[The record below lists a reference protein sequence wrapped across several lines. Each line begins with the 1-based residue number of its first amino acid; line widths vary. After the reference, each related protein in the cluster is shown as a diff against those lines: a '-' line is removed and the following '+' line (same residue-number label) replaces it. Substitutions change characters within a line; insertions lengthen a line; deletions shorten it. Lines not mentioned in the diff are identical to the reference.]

1 MKYQILKERYNQASH
16 NIRIIFAPE
25 NEVLNA
31 FFSTLRISRIP
42 SLLDKILNS
51 GNYYQEL
58 MSLRFYKN
66 LDWEELE
73 ELSDLGGIE
82 EDEVAIYHEVY
93 GEITINETLF
103 KQLVLDYSQ
112 ELLEVYRND
121 SSLPDSWCNEM
132 VNGIMKLKNKSS
144 QV

>member
-1 MKYQILKERYNQASH
+1 MKYQILQERYNQASH
-16 NIRIIFAPE
+16 NIRIIFKPE

-31 FFSTLRISRIP
+31 FFSTLRINKTP
-42 SLLDKILNS
+42 SLLDKISNS
-51 GNYYQEL
+51 ENYYQEL

-73 ELSDLGGIE
+73 ELLEIGGIKE
-82 EDEVAIYHEVY
+82 GEVAIYHEVY
-93 GEITINETLF
+93 GEITLNESIF

-121 SSLPDSWCNEM
+121 SSLPDSWDIQM
-132 VNGIMKLKNKSS
+132 TNGIIKLKNKSS
-144 QV
+144 QS

>member
-16 NIRIIFAPE
+16 NIRIIFTPE

-31 FFSTLRISRIP
+31 FFSTLRIGRTP
-42 SLLDKILNS
+42 SLLDDISNS

-73 ELSDLGGIE
+73 ELSDIGGIKE
-82 EDEVAIYHEVY
+82 SEVAIYHEVY
-93 GEITINETLF
+93 GETVLKEAVF
-103 KQLVLDYSQ
+103 KELILDYSQ

-121 SSLPDSWCNEM
+121 SSLPDSWSNEM
-132 VNGIMKLKNKSS
+132 ANGIIKLKNKSN

>member
-25 NEVLNA
+25 NDVLNA
-31 FFSTLRISRIP
+31 FFSTLRISRTP
-42 SLLDKILNS
+42 SLLDKISNS

-73 ELSDLGGIE
+73 ELSDIGGIK
-82 EDEVAIYHEVY
+82 EDEVVIYHEVY
-93 GEITINETLF
+93 GEITLNESVF
-103 KQLVLDYSQ
+103 KHLVLDYSQ

-121 SSLPDSWCNEM
+121 SSLPDSWSNEM
-132 VNGIMKLKNKSS
+132 THEINKLKNKSS

>member
-25 NEVLNA
+25 NDVLNA
-31 FFSTLRISRIP
+31 FFSTLRISRTP
-42 SLLDKILNS
+42 SLLDKISNS

-73 ELSDLGGIE
+73 ELSDIGGIK
-82 EDEVAIYHEVY
+82 EDEVVIYHEVY
-93 GEITINETLF
+93 GEITLNESVF
-103 KQLVLDYSQ
+103 KHLVLDYSQ

-121 SSLPDSWCNEM
+121 SSLPDSWGNEM
-132 VNGIMKLKNKSS
+132 THEITKLKDKTS